1 MAADLRKKPGKR
13 KLTLRLDQ
21 LREELRQGTYEVDA
35 LRLIEALA
43 RSGGT
48 KPN

>member
-1 MAADLRKKPGKR
+1 MSSDVRKKPGKR
-13 KLTLRLDQ
+13 QRTLRLDQ

-43 RSGGT
+43 RNGGT